1 MSPRFAHNA
10 ADLGSKD
17 CLPEQL
23 KKLLDD
29 TLQRLAKAGGEAYVS
44 KLDKQVHATLTEY
57 QSAGTFSAEDIDLV
71 LRLLDV
77 AIERKRG
84 EFFPE

>member
-1 MSPRFAHNA
+1 MSPKFAYNA
-10 ADLGSKD
+10 ADLGNEI

-23 KKLLDD
+23 KHLLED
-29 TLQRLAKAGGEAYVS
+29 TRQRLAKAGGEGYVS

-71 LRLLDV
+71 RRLLRV
-77 AIERKRG
+77 AIDRQRG